1 MRASAW
7 SWCYSIYFHPQLIF
21 SSSPSLVQIVGKEE
35 EEKILELKYHQ
46 NKTRK
51 YIFNVLHVRKR
62 NLKKHYITK
71 HNSDSDSDIGVVCF
85 LCGQMF
91 GNIETRRA

>member
-1 MRASAW
+1 MRASA
-7 SWCYSIYFHPQLIF
+7 IYFHPQLIF

-35 EEKILELKYHQ
+35 EKILELKYPQ

-71 HNSDSDSDIGVVCF
+71 TTLI
-85 LCGQMF
+85 L
-91 GNIETRRA
+91 ILI

>member
-1 MRASAW
+1 
-7 SWCYSIYFHPQLIF
+7 
-21 SSSPSLVQIVGKEE
+21 
-35 EEKILELKYHQ
+35 LKYHQ

-71 HNSDSDSDIGVVCF
+71 HNSDSDSDIGVV
-85 LCGQMF
+85 LKPDEH
-91 GNIETRRA
+91 NIMKDITVQVLF

>member
-1 MRASAW
+1 MRASA
-7 SWCYSIYFHPQLIF
+7 IYFHPQLIF
-21 SSSPSLVQIVGKEE
+21 SSSPSLVQIVGKE

-71 HNSDSDSDIGVVCF
+71 NNSDSDSDIGVVCF

>member
-1 MRASAW
+1 MRASAI
-7 SWCYSIYFHPQLIF
+7 YFYFHPQLIF
-21 SSSPSLVQIVGKEE
+21 SSSPSLVQIVGKE

-51 YIFNVLHVRKR
+51 YIFNVLHARKR